1 MFSRKKTTEPQ
12 DIEQREQYQYA
23 RARIKQKKRLMQHF
37 IVFLG
42 GSIIAIILD
51 LVLGIGN
58 DFFIKNWFAWFI
70 LIWAFILLV
79 HFFNVFILNRFMGK
93 EWEDRQLEKL
103 KSKQEQRILKLQK
116 KVEKEIP
123 LQEAKKKDPDPINPK
138 EDQ

>member
-1 MFSRKKTTEPQ
+1 MFSRKKSTDIE

-51 LVLGIGN
+51 LIMGIG
-58 DFFIKNWFAWFI
+58 DEFFIKHWFAWFI
-70 LIWAFILLV
+70 LIWAFILLI

-93 EWEDRQLEKL
+93 EWEDRQLEML
-103 KSKQEQRILKLQK
+103 KAKQEKRILKLQQ
-116 KVEKEIP
+116 KVEKEMP
-123 LQEAKKKDPDPINPK
+123 LPESKKK
-138 EDQ
+138 ESDQLNQEGDL

>member
-1 MFSRKKTTEPQ
+1 MFSRKKSADPQ

-23 RARIKQKKRLMQHF
+23 RARIKQKKRLMLHF

-51 LVLGIGN
+51 IIMGIGD
-58 DFFIKNWFAWFI
+58 DFFIEHWFAWFI

-103 KSKQEQRILKLQK
+103 KSKQERRILKLQQ

-123 LQEAKKKDPDPINPK
+123 LPEPKKKDSNPINPE
-138 EDQ
+138 EDR

>member
-1 MFSRKKTTEPQ
+1 MFSRKKSTDPQ

-51 LVLGIGN
+51 LFLGVGN
-58 DFFIKNWFAWFI
+58 DFFIQNWFAWFI

-103 KSKQEQRILKLQK
+103 KAKQENRILKLQQ
-116 KVEKEIP
+116 KVEREMP
-123 LQEAKKKDPDPINPK
+123 LPETKKKDPDPINPM
-138 EDQ
+138 EDL